1 MKKFMNS
8 RQFIRELRGGSLH
21 DVYLFLG
28 EEEGEKEKVAEQIA
42 ARLIPDEE
50 ERRTALSRFNLEEKG
65 EKEEFMAALDFA
77 LSSSMF
83 SERRM
88 AIVRDV
94 DRIGSGK
101 NVKSDVE
108 RLIKERDP
116 SVTVVLTSAKN
127 RPPAVLEPWLDS
139 MKVVQFW
146 KMFDSDIL
154 AYIRQELEKR
164 DLAVEDNVPGA
175 IVQRTG
181 NDIRNVDESIE
192 MIASYAVDEKVTV
205 RMVRQVVADLRD
217 TSIFEYIDML
227 FLKDKRAVS
236 SLKRLLDENV
246 QELAVVALVMK
257 KAAEIEECHRASFR
271 GENPLSV
278 IEKRKYP
285 PRIRDKQ
292 ISIFEK
298 TGQERLKRIIRSA
311 ARAEVAVKT
320 GGSSRRFL
328 DSPLLEMTGTILN

>member
-8 RQFIRELRGGSLH
+8 RQFAREFPSAPLQE
-21 DVYLFLG
+21 VYLFLG
-28 EEEGEKEKVAEQIA
+28 EEEGEKEKVTEQIA
-42 ARLIPDEE
+42 ARLIPGEE
-50 ERRTALSRFNLEEKG
+50 ERRTAISRFNLEEKG
-65 EKEEFMAALDFA
+65 EKEEFMAALDFV

-83 SERRM
+83 SERRV
-88 AIVRDV
+88 AIVRDI

-108 RLIKERDP
+108 RLMKERDP
-116 SVTVVLTSAKN
+116 SVTIVLTSVKN

-146 KMFDSDIL
+146 KLFDRDIL
-154 AYIRQELEKR
+154 GYIRQEMDKR
-164 DLAVEDNVPGA
+164 KIAMEDNVPGV
-175 IVQRTG
+175 IVERTG
-181 NDIRNVDESIE
+181 NDIRNIDEAIE
-192 MIASYAVDEKVTV
+192 MIASYAIDEKVTG

-217 TSIFEYIDML
+217 TNIFEYIDML
-227 FLKDKRAVS
+227 FLNDPGAVP

-257 KAAEIEECHRASFR
+257 KAAEIEECHRAADR
-271 GENPLSV
+271 GDSPLSV

-292 ISIFEK
+292 VSILEK
-298 TGQERLKRIIRSA
+298 TGSERLKRIVRSA
-311 ARAEVAVKT
+311 ARAEVVVKT

-328 DSPLLEMTGTILN
+328 DSPLLEMTGTILS

>member
-8 RQFIRELRGGSLH
+8 RQFIRELPGGSLH
-21 DVYLFLG
+21 NVYLFLG

-116 SVTVVLTSAKN
+116 SVTVILTSAKN

-181 NDIRNVDESIE
+181 NDIRNVDEAIE

-292 ISIFEK
+292 ISILEK

-328 DSPLLEMTGTILN
+328 ESPLLEMTGTILN